1 MNRIEKLFFDKKKK
15 GQKVLAGFLTA
26 GDPHL
31 SATLKFVAALEK
43 GGVDLIE
50 LGMPFSDPMADGPV
64 IQRADERALKAKTHL
79 KTILGLVQKIR
90 VRSQI
95 PILLMGYYNPIFK
108 FGVKHFVASA
118 KKVGV
123 DGLLIV
129 DLPPDEAKILHQE
142 CRRHNLNLIFL
153 LAPTSDESRMKQV
166 GKLASGFIYFVSLTG
181 ITGAKL
187 TQSAKIFSLVPK
199 IKKMSKLPVMVGFGI
214 KDAVTAKKLAGVGDG
229 IVVGSALVQ
238 IIEKFSPKIAAKKL
252 QAFAHRLSNVILKPA
267 G

>member
-1 MNRIEKLFFDKKKK
+1 MNRIEKLFVEKKKK
-15 GQKVLAGFLTA
+15 NQKVLLGFLTA

-31 SATLKFVAALEK
+31 KATLQFVKTLEQ

-64 IQRADERALKAKTHL
+64 IQRANERALKAKTHL

-90 VRSQI
+90 VRSEI

-108 FGVKHFVASA
+108 FGLKRFVTNA

-129 DLPPDEAKILHQE
+129 DLPPDEASVLHRE
-142 CRRHNLNLIFL
+142 CRRQNINLIFL
-153 LAPTSDESRMKQV
+153 LAPTSDESRIKQV
-166 GKLASGFIYFVSLTG
+166 AKLASGFIYFVSLTG

-187 TQSAKIFSLVPK
+187 TQAGKIFNLVPK
-199 IKKMSKLPVMVGFGI
+199 IKKMSKLPVVVGFGI
-214 KDAVTAKKLAGVGDG
+214 KDVATAKRLAAVGDG

-238 IIEKFSPKIAAKKL
+238 IIEKFAPKIAAKKL
-252 QAFAHRLSNVILKPA
+252 QTFAHQLSNVILM
-267 G
+267 